1 VAWLLVQLKLRQLTN
16 ALRASGRAKVSFIV
30 STCFAVL
37 VAVGTFVV
45 LALLRGGAA
54 PVAQTA
60 AVFTVFAFGWLI
72 LPLLT
77 FSLDGTLDPAT
88 LAVFPLRTGSL
99 AAGMLAASA
108 TGAWP
113 LANLIGELGAVVG
126 LAHGALGVLIG
137 LIAVVLQV
145 LFCITLA
152 RFVTTGLARLLR
164 SRRGKDLVAFLVIPI
179 FGLYEAFAQVV
190 PRLAAEGKIT
200 AQTFAGIDRWLRW
213 LPPGLA
219 AHAIQDASSGKP
231 GTAFLRLGLLAVIIA
246 ALLAAWIRS
255 LSAAL
260 VSVDTST
267 ESSAVRG
274 APLPFARWGVRGAV
288 AGRYLL
294 YQRREPASIVRWVVL
309 GVVMLAASVSTIRT
323 PHYHVALIISAI
335 LAGGMLTIFH
345 GNTIGITGSGFS
357 LEAMALTGVRSV
369 RAYFAGRAIA
379 LAIIAVPLTVA
390 LSVVLAAIAGHPG
403 KAVIAI
409 PIDFAAVGASLALGS
424 IFTVT
429 LAYPT
434 QKRVGSP
441 IPGPAPGHGGQ
452 SFAASMGSLIGV
464 ALLCLPIILVAD
476 HAYSVP
482 AAVYAPVVFV
492 CAAAYGIGLAWGGVR
507 VAARAASG
515 RLPEL
520 VQIAFSSD
528 L

>member
-16 ALRASGRAKVSFIV
+16 ALRASGWAKASFVI
-30 STCFAVL
+30 STIFAVL

-54 PVAQTA
+54 PVDQTA

-88 LAVFPLRTGSL
+88 LALFPLRTRSL
-99 AAGMLAASA
+99 AVGMLAASA

-113 LANLIGELGAVVG
+113 LANLVGELGAVAA
-126 LAHGALGVLIG
+126 LAHGPLGVVVG
-137 LIAVVLQV
+137 LVAVILQV

-152 RFVTTGLARLLR
+152 RFVTTGLAGLLR

-179 FGLYEAFAQVV
+179 FALYELFAQVV

-219 AHAIQDASSGKP
+219 AHAIQNASSGHP
-231 GTAFLRLGLLAVIIA
+231 GAAFLRLGLLAAIIA
-246 ALLAAWIRS
+246 VLLVAWIRS
-255 LSAAL
+255 LSGAL
-260 VSVDTST
+260 VRADTST
-267 ESSAVRG
+267 QSSALRG
-274 APLPFARWGVRGAV
+274 RPLPFARAGVRGAV
-288 AGRYLL
+288 AGRYLI
-294 YQRREPASIVRWVVL
+294 YQRREPASIVRWCVL

-323 PHYHVALIISAI
+323 PHYHVALIISAVFG
-335 LAGGMLTIFH
+335 GGMLSIFH
-345 GNTIGITGSGFS
+345 ANTIGVTGSGFS
-357 LEAMALTGVRSV
+357 VEAMALTDLRSL
-369 RAYFAGRAIA
+369 RAYFAGRVTA
-379 LAIIAVPLTVA
+379 LAVIAVPLMAV
-390 LSVVLAAIAGHPG
+390 LSAALAAIAGHPG
-403 KAVIAI
+403 QVLLAI
-409 PIDFAAVGASLALGS
+409 PVDFAAVGAGLGLCS
-424 IFTVT
+424 IFTVA

-452 SFAASMGSLIGV
+452 SFAASMGSLFGV
-464 ALLCLPIILVAD
+464 ALICVPIIIAAD
-476 HAYSVP
+476 RTYSVS
-482 AAVYAPVVFV
+482 AAIHVVV
-492 CAAAYGIGLAWGGVR
+492 LLAGGAYGIVLAWGGVEI
-507 VAARAASG
+507 AARTAGG

-520 VQIAFSSD
+520 VQVAFSTN